1 MVDRQVERGSGWSL
15 IVQNGK
21 LFASMVRKPEL
32 LAKNIRTAFVVAS
45 GKLQSEVVKGF
56 SATSSRA
63 VSKPRAA
70 AIGSRTGALAQSVKG
85 TAEGRTLED
94 LRIVLRAG
102 SRRAFYAATQ
112 EYGTV
117 GAGGTLPNITPN
129 PPKKYL
135 TIPLPITM
143 TARGVKRQG
152 FDIIPDG
159 VTSTGGKKYR
169 TKSYGPTFIS
179 GNAVM
184 ITNQRGRA
192 IPIYA
197 LKKSVAIPPRLRMG
211 VTIENNRE
219 MIARALGLAIDKT
232 FRGEGAT

>member
-1 MVDRQVERGSGWSL
+1 MADREVERGSGWSL
-15 IVQNGK
+15 MIQNGK
-21 LFASMVRKPEL
+21 LFAAMVRKPEL

-45 GKLQSEVVKGF
+45 GRLQSEVVKGF
-56 SATSSRA
+56 SATSTRA

-85 TAEGRTLED
+85 TVKGRTLD
-94 LRIVLRAG
+94 DIRIILGAG
-102 SRRAFYAATQ
+102 SRTAFYAPTQ
-112 EYGTV
+112 EFGTV
-117 GAGGTLPNITPN
+117 GAGGTLPDIKPN
-129 PPKKYL
+129 PPRKYL

-152 FDIIPDG
+152 FDIIQDG
-159 VTSTGGKKYR
+159 VSSTGKKKYR
-169 TKSYGPTFIS
+169 TKDFGPTFIS

-184 ITNQRGRA
+184 ITNQRGKA

-211 VTIENNRE
+211 VTIDNNRE

-232 FRGEGAT
+232 LRGKGAS

>member
-1 MVDRQVERGSGWSL
+1 MADREVERGSGWSL
-15 IVQNGK
+15 IIQNGK
-21 LFASMVRKPEL
+21 LFAAMVRKPEL

-56 SATSSRA
+56 SATSTRA

-102 SRRAFYAATQ
+102 SRRAFYAPTQ

-117 GAGGTLPNITPN
+117 GAGGTLPDIRPNTPR
-129 PPKKYL
+129 KYL

-143 TARGVKRQG
+143 TARGVKRSG
-152 FDIIPDG
+152 YDIVKDG
-159 VTSTGGKKYR
+159 NGYR
-169 TKSYGPTFIS
+169 TKSYGPTFIA

-211 VTIENNRE
+211 VTIENNRD
-219 MIARALGLAIDKT
+219 MIAKALGLAIDKT
-232 FRGEGAT
+232 FRGQGAT

>member
-1 MVDRQVERGSGWSL
+1 MADREVERGSGWSL
-15 IVQNGK
+15 IIQNGK
-21 LFASMVRKPEL
+21 LFAAMVRKPEL

-45 GKLQSEVVKGF
+45 GKLQKEVVKGF

-102 SRRAFYAATQ
+102 SRRAFYAPTQ

-117 GAGGTLPNITPN
+117 GAGGTLPDIRPNTPR
-129 PPKKYL
+129 KYL

-143 TARGVKRQG
+143 TARGVKRSG
-152 FDIIPDG
+152 YDIVPDG
-159 VTSTGGKKYR
+159 KTRNGRPKYR
-169 TKSYGPTFIS
+169 TKSYGPTFIA

-184 ITNQRGRA
+184 ITRPSGKPV
-192 IPIYA
+192 PIYA

-211 VTIENNRE
+211 VTIENNRD
-219 MIARALGLAIDKT
+219 MIAKALGLAIDKT
-232 FRGEGAT
+232 FRGQGAT

>member
-21 LFASMVRKPEL
+21 LFAAMVRKPEL

-129 PPKKYL
+129 PPRKYL

-143 TARGVKRQG
+143 TARGVKRSG
-152 FDIIPDG
+152 YDIVKDG
-159 VTSTGGKKYR
+159 KGYR
-169 TKSYGPTFIS
+169 TKDYGPTFIA

-184 ITNQRGRA
+184 ITKPSGKA
-192 IPIYA
+192 VPIYA

>member
-1 MVDRQVERGSGWSL
+1 MVDREVERGSGWSL

-21 LFASMVRKPEL
+21 LFAAMVRKPEL

-56 SATSSRA
+56 SATSTRA

-102 SRRAFYAATQ
+102 SRRAFYAPTQ

-117 GAGGTLPNITPN
+117 G
-129 PPKKYL
+129 L

-143 TARGVKRQG
+143 TARGVKRSG
-152 FDIIPDG
+152 YDIVKDG
-159 VTSTGGKKYR
+159 NGYR
-169 TKSYGPTFIS
+169 TKSYGPTFIA
-179 GNAVM
+179 GNSVM

-211 VTIENNRE
+211 VTIENNRD
-219 MIARALGLAIDKT
+219 MIAKALGLAIDKT
-232 FRGEGAT
+232 FRGQGAT

>member
-21 LFASMVRKPEL
+21 LFAAMVRKPEL

-129 PPKKYL
+129 PPRKYL

-143 TARGVKRQG
+143 TARGVKRSGYDNREGREGLQDERLRPDVHRRQRRDDHETERQG
-152 FDIIPDG
+152 GPDLRAEEVGRHPAAPPDG
-159 VTSTGGKKYR
+159 R
-169 TKSYGPTFIS
+169 
-179 GNAVM
+179 
-184 ITNQRGRA
+184 
-192 IPIYA
+192 
-197 LKKSVAIPPRLRMG
+197 
-211 VTIENNRE
+211 
-219 MIARALGLAIDKT
+219 DH
-232 FRGEGAT
+232 